1 MTRVPGLL
9 CREGHICPL
18 FPEAYKQKISSS
30 ICCFHPCWASSLL
43 EMDQCSILTG
53 TKMGTSRSHLSIYLQ
68 PSTNI
73 LEFLLC
79 ARHCFCLGINGGKK
93 TDFWGEGKENW
104 GRGWGWEKRKAL
116 PKNPV
121 GSSEFWTILMYRLF
135 KIQYLFECL
144 PKKRYI
150 LIKQSVK
157 GKTTLDG
164 ALKEK
169 KIRPIQTI
177 RGRFDLE
184 RGPGRLP

>member
-1 MTRVPGLL
+1 MEACQAWQDKSQQSWSSGKAGEEDGPRMWLG
-9 CREGHICPL
+9 CRGFSASRATSAPFPL
-18 FPEAYKQKISSS
+18 RSTNRKSLPQSVVFPLAEPPAYKKWISA
-30 ICCFHPCWASSLL
+30 P
-43 EMDQCSILTG
+43 LTG

-68 PSTNI
+68 PSTSI

-79 ARHCFCLGINGGKK
+79 ARHCFCRGINGGKK

-135 KIQYLFECL
+135 KIQYVFECL

-150 LIKQSVK
+150 LIK
-157 GKTTLDG
+157 
-164 ALKEK
+164 
-169 KIRPIQTI
+169 
-177 RGRFDLE
+177 
-184 RGPGRLP
+184 